1 MISPDEVKSNYNS
14 KPETSR
20 LEKNIDQCF
29 VYYPGVD
36 TCFTYMKFNELSASD
51 FRVLTKYSNAGYDVS
66 ISALSQDKITGKN
79 RFLVRISYDFK
90 E

>member
-1 MISPDEVKSNYNS
+1 MIRPDEVKSNYNS

-20 LEKNIDQCF
+20 LEKNIDQYLA
-29 VYYPGVD
+29 YYPGDD
-36 TCFTYMKFNELSASD
+36 TCFTYMTLNELSASD

-66 ISALSQDKITGKN
+66 ISAYSPDKITGKN

>member
-1 MISPDEVKSNYNS
+1 MIRPDEVKSNYNS
-14 KPETSR
+14 KPETPR
-20 LEKNIDQCF
+20 LEKNIDQCLA
-29 VYYPGVD
+29 YYPGDD
-36 TCFTYMKFNELSASD
+36 TCFAYMKFNELSASD

-66 ISALSQDKITGKN
+66 ISALGPDKITGKN